1 MANIHHF
8 AMSGLLVYCVGK
20 FSPKEGLLTKVF
32 YLFFGCICIIV
43 LRHVLLCNI
52 SSGMTNTKARE
63 MLDSGYR
70 MPAPEG
76 TPDEMYNLMLK
87 CWNYEA
93 ESRPHFEEIHGKI
106 EVQFSSNFNFYI
118 QIHWLVNLRIVINLY
133 QERYSATR
141 LKNTSGFPLLPFL
154 SHISIFAYIPT
165 NVMIWQISN
174 RIIML

>member
-1 MANIHHF
+1 MVGARAKKGNKWGNVLHDKTFISFLSFCSRFPSNGRLPRLWIMANIHHF

-106 EVQFSSNFNFYI
+106 EVQFS
-118 QIHWLVNLRIVINLY
+118 R
-133 QERYSATR
+133 
-141 LKNTSGFPLLPFL
+141 
-154 SHISIFAYIPT
+154 
-165 NVMIWQISN
+165 
-174 RIIML
+174 